1 MGSFLAWGFDR
12 LLGLPPA
19 AAPDVQR
26 RKDLRIP
33 LPDGVITLADWYRPS
48 GTGPTGNDRAAM
60 PVVLVRTPYGHQT
73 ILGRLLGSVL
83 ARRGLQ
89 VVIQSVRGTFGSGGE
104 YWPMHQE
111 RDDGV
116 ATVAWLRDQPWCD
129 GRIATAGPSYLGHTQ
144 WAIGP
149 YLDEPLAAMC
159 VSVTT
164 SDFPRT
170 FYPDGNIS
178 LYSLLSWSSLIGTQE
193 DGTPL
198 SRMLGQR
205 KQERRNET
213 AMASLPLREA
223 DRVAIGKPVRFWQE
237 VIEHAEPGDDF
248 WKPINHRPLVAKLT
262 TPTTMVTGWYDLFLP
277 AQLDDFRDLQRA
289 GRSTRI
295 TIGPWAHADPGNI
308 KTMLTDT
315 ANFLVAHLGGNTSE
329 LNRAPVRVYLQHADR
344 WLDFPA
350 WPPEEATPTPIHL
363 HDGRTL
369 DWSSPATGQSDE
381 FDYDPADPTPSTG
394 GPLLNGPTKQ
404 RDNTAIE
411 ARKDVL
417 SYTGERLTRD
427 LDLVGEL
434 AATIFLRIELG
445 HGDVFVRLCDV
456 DQRGVSR
463 NVCDGM
469 IRLRAGDLEPA
480 EDGVVEVRIPMYP
493 TGYRF
498 RSGHRL
504 RVQVTA
510 GAFPRFSRS
519 HGTEDAIADAT
530 AMRRNHYEVLH
541 DAEHPSRIVLPVLS
555 N

>member
-19 AAPDVQR
+19 AAPDVER

-48 GTGPTGNDRAAM
+48 GSGTAAM

-89 VVIQSVRGTFGSGGE
+89 IVVQSVRGTFGSGGE

-159 VSVTT
+159 LSVTT

-193 DGTPL
+193 DATPL
-198 SRMLGQR
+198 SRLLGGRKREQR
-205 KQERRNET
+205 NDA
-213 AMASLPLREA
+213 AMRSLPLRDA
-223 DRVAIGKPVRFWQE
+223 DRVAIDKPVRFWQE

-262 TPTTMVTGWYDLFLP
+262 TPTSMVTGWYDLFLP

-308 KTMLTDT
+308 KTMLGDT

-344 WLDFPA
+344 WLDFPT

-363 HDGRTL
+363 HDAGKL
-369 DWSSPATGQSDE
+369 DWPSPTTGSSDE

-417 SYTGERLTRD
+417 TYTGERLARD

-434 AATIFLRIELG
+434 AATIFVRTELG

-456 DQRGVSR
+456 DARGVSR

-480 EDGVVEVRIPMYP
+480 EDGSFAVRLAMYP

-498 RSGHRL
+498 RRGHRL
-504 RVQVTA
+504 RVQVAA
-510 GAFPRFSRS
+510 GAFPRFSRN
-519 HGTEDAIADAT
+519 HGTEEAIADAT
-530 AMRRNHYEVLH
+530 AMRTNHYEILH
-541 DAEHPSRIVLPVLS
+541 DAEHPSRIVLPILS
-555 N
+555 D

>member
-1 MGSFLAWGFDR
+1 MGSFLGRAFDR
-12 LLGLPPA
+12 VLGLPPA
-19 AAPDVQR
+19 AAPDIER

-48 GTGPTGNDRAAM
+48 GSGTAAM

-73 ILGRLLGSVL
+73 ILARMFGSVL

-89 VVIQSVRGTFGSGGE
+89 VVVQSVRGTFGSGGE

-116 ATVAWLRDQPWCD
+116 ATVAWLREQPWCD

-149 YLDEPLAAMC
+149 YLDDPLVAMC

-170 FYPDGNIS
+170 FYPDGSIS
-178 LYSLLSWSSLIGTQE
+178 LYSLLSWSALIGTQE
-193 DGTPL
+193 DGPPL
-198 SRMLGQR
+198 RRLLNEARSTQR
-205 KQERRNET
+205 NDV
-213 AMASLPLREA
+213 AMRSLPLRDA
-223 DRVAIGKPVRFWQE
+223 DRVAIDKPVRFWQE

-248 WKPINHRPLVAKLT
+248 WKPVNHRPLVSKLT
-262 TPTTMVTGWYDLFLP
+262 TPTSMVTGWYDLFLP

-295 TIGPWAHADPGNI
+295 TIGPWAHADPQNI
-308 KTMLTDT
+308 KTMLADT

-329 LNRAPVRVYLQHADR
+329 LNRAPVRLYLQHADR

-350 WPPEEATPTPIHL
+350 WPPEEARPTPIHL
-363 HDGRTL
+363 RSGRKL
-369 DWSSPATGQSDE
+369 DWSSPTEGEPDG
-381 FDYDPADPTPSTG
+381 FVYDPADPTPSTG
-394 GPLLNGPTKQ
+394 GPLLNGKTKQ

-417 SYTGERLTRD
+417 TYTGERLARD

-434 AATIFLRIELG
+434 EATIFLRTELG
-445 HGDVFVRLCDV
+445 HGDLFVRVCDV
-456 DQRGVSR
+456 DTRGVSR

-469 IRLRAGDLEPA
+469 IRLRAGDVEPA
-480 EDGVVEVRIPMYP
+480 EDGVMEVRLPMYP

-498 RSGHRL
+498 ARGHRL
-504 RVQVTA
+504 RVQIAA
-510 GAFPRFSRS
+510 GAFPRFARN
-519 HGTEDAIADAT
+519 HGTEEAIADAVAT
-530 AMRRNHYEVLH
+530 TPNHYEILH
-541 DAEHPSRIVLPVLS
+541 DAGHPSRVVLPVLS
-555 N
+555 S

>member
-1 MGSFLAWGFDR
+1 MTSFLAWGFDR

-19 AAPDVQR
+19 AARDVRR

-33 LPDGVITLADWYRPS
+33 MPDGVITLADWYRPS
-48 GTGPTGNDRAAM
+48 GSDPTPM

-73 ILGRLLGSVL
+73 LLGRLLGSVL

-149 YLDEPLAAMC
+149 YLDEPLEAMC

-198 SRMLGQR
+198 SNILGRR
-205 KQERRNET
+205 KQEQRNDA
-213 AMASLPLREA
+213 AMASLPLRDA
-223 DRVAIGKPVRFWQE
+223 DRIAIGKPVRFWQE

-308 KTMLTDT
+308 KTMLADT

-344 WLDFPA
+344 WLDFPT
-350 WPPEEATPTPIHL
+350 WPPEEPRPTPIHL
-363 HDGRTL
+363 QDGRKL
-369 DWSSPATGQSDE
+369 DWSTPTTGEPDE

-417 SYTGERLTRD
+417 TYTGERLARD
-427 LDLVGEL
+427 LDLVGDLE
-434 AATIFLRIELG
+434 ATIFLRTELG
-445 HGDVFVRLCDV
+445 HGDLFVRLCDV
-456 DQRGVSR
+456 DGRGVSR

-469 IRLRAGDLEPA
+469 IRLRAGDIEPA
-480 EDGVVEVRIPMYP
+480 EDGSFEVRLPMYP

-498 RSGHRL
+498 RRGHRL
-504 RVQVTA
+504 RVQIAA
-510 GAFPRFSRS
+510 GAFPRFSRN
-519 HGTEDAIADAT
+519 HGTEDPIADAT
-530 AMRRNHYEVLH
+530 AMRRNHYEILH
-541 DAEHPSRIVLPVLS
+541 DAAHPSRVVLPVLS
-555 N
+555 D

>member
-12 LLGLPPA
+12 MLGLPPA
-19 AAPDVQR
+19 AAPDVER

-48 GTGPTGNDRAAM
+48 DSGPEAM

-73 ILGRLLGSVL
+73 VLGRLLGSVL

-116 ATVAWLRDQPWCD
+116 ATVAWLREQPWCD

-149 YLDEPLAAMC
+149 YLDVPLEAMC

-170 FYPDGNIS
+170 FYPDGSIS
-178 LYSLLSWSSLIGTQE
+178 LYSLLSWSALIGTQE

-198 SRMLGQR
+198 RRLLS
-205 KQERRNET
+205 ERRLTKRTEA
-213 AMASLPLREA
+213 AMASLPLRDA

-248 WKPINHRPLVAKLT
+248 WKPTNHRPLVAGLT

-289 GRSTRI
+289 GRTTRI
-295 TIGPWAHADPGNI
+295 TIGPWAHADRGNI
-308 KTMLTDT
+308 KTMLADT
-315 ANFLVAHLGGNTSE
+315 ANFLSAHLGGNTSE

-344 WLDFPA
+344 WLDFPS

-363 HDGRTL
+363 HEGRRL
-369 DWSSPATGQSDE
+369 DWAEPSTGEPDE

-411 ARKDVL
+411 AREDVL
-417 SYTGERLTRD
+417 IYTGDRLTRD

-434 AATIFLRIELG
+434 SATIFLRAGLG
-445 HGDVFVRLCDV
+445 HGDLFVRVCDV
-456 DQRGVSR
+456 DARGVSR

-469 IRLRAGDLEPA
+469 IRLRAGDVEPA
-480 EDGVVEVRIPMYP
+480 EDGVFEVRLPMYP

-498 RSGHRL
+498 RRGHRL
-504 RVQVTA
+504 RVQVAA
-510 GAFPRFSRS
+510 GAFPRFARN
-519 HGTEDAIADAT
+519 HGTEEAIADAT
-530 AMRRNHYEVLH
+530 TMRRNHYEILH
-541 DAEHPSRIVLPVLS
+541 DARHPSRIVLPVLS
-555 N
+555 D